1 MPSILP
7 HPFPTPPDVTPED
20 HRPALHQRAGPAAIW
35 LLRSLGVALAY
46 LALGKLGLSL
56 PGPSAFVSAFWPGAG
71 LALAV
76 LVRWGPGMA
85 PAVFTGAALVNLSA
99 GAPWGLALLLA
110 MGNAGAPLAASR
122 WMLRAGFNPRL
133 EQHRDLGLL
142 LGAGVCGAAALSAA
156 NGAAWLAI
164 TGHLD
169 AVALPATALRWW
181 LGDALGV
188 VVTGVPL
195 LTISKRGLGSVFGR
209 HSGVRNVLLLTAST
223 AAVALAFA
231 LPPAAEMGAL
241 ALLLLPH
248 LLLAAMAMRAGLG
261 PASAA
266 VMLLTGAMLA
276 GTAAG
281 LGPLA
286 TMTEPGQLVLLWAH
300 MATLAGTVLVT
311 HVQAGELA
319 RLNERWEL
327 ALVGADL
334 GVADWNLRN
343 GEGFT
348 SARWRGLMDDT
359 GTDPD
364 SDRST
369 SLERWLHQVHGDD
382 RDALRTE
389 LDALGN
395 TPGNS
400 LRRELR
406 VRVRD
411 AWNWFELHMVV
422 AERDEAGQAVRMI
435 ATIND
440 VGTRRHAEER
450 LQLSSNVFM
459 HLHEGLVV
467 TDADLRVVDANPTYC
482 RIVGIPRDE
491 LIGTV
496 PGLLRPGA
504 GDGLARPHQASL
516 WDALRSSGHWVGEVV
531 ERRRSGEA
539 CALHITVSTVNGP
552 DGALRYHVLVVS
564 DVTEQ
569 RLQRER
575 LVRQANFDELTR
587 LPNRARLSQL
597 LAEAMTATDRDGYLL
612 AVCYLDLDHFK
623 AVNERHGHP
632 AGDRVLAEIANR
644 LRSALRV
651 RGTVWSDTAARL
663 GGDEFVLLLRAGTVD
678 EARSAVERVLRVV
691 AQPIVVRPGSEPELI
706 TASVGATVYPLDASD
721 ADTLLRHADH
731 AMYGVKQSGRNGFLF
746 FDPEHSRRTEE
757 RVLAIGRVQDA
768 LDQGELVL
776 YYQPK
781 VDLRRGVVL
790 GVEALLRWNHPE
802 HGVVPPMQFLP
813 LIENTGLSARV
824 GDHVLAQALDQLEVW
839 HQQGLDLSVSV
850 NITAR
855 HLQEPDFSQRLAE
868 LLARHAQPLG
878 PRLELEV
885 LETAA
890 LADIGFTSAVLERCA
905 KLGVRWAL
913 DDFGTGYST
922 LTYLKRLPV
931 QVLKIDRSF
940 VHNMLA
946 DAQDRA
952 IVEGV
957 ISLSKTFD
965 CVVVAEG
972 VENAAQARMLLD
984 MGCEIGQG
992 LGIAAPMPAA
1002 EVAPWVREWKGLFAL
1017 SAAPVAT
1024 LAGTGQGSG
1033 SGSGSGSPAS
1043 PAPTA
1048 IGLAAGSAAVG
1059 NLPPLRLGAD

>member
-1 MPSILP
+1 M
-7 HPFPTPPDVTPED
+7 VVV
-20 HRPALHQRAGPAAIW
+20 G
-35 LLRSLGVALAY
+35 Y
-46 LALGKLGLSL
+46 LVLGKLGLSL
-56 PGPSAFVSAFWPGAG
+56 PGPSPLVSAFWPAAG
-71 LALAV
+71 LALAA
-76 LVRWGPGMA
+76 LVRWGPGMT
-85 PAVFTGAALVNLSA
+85 PAVVVGAALVNLSA
-99 GAPWGLALLLA
+99 GAHWGLALLLA
-110 MGNAGAPLAASR
+110 LGNTGASLAAAS
-122 WMLRAGFNPRL
+122 WILRVGFNPRL
-133 EQHRDLGLL
+133 EQRRDLWLL
-142 LGAGVCGAAALSAA
+142 LGAGVGGAAVLSAA

-164 TGHLD
+164 TGHID

-181 LGDALGV
+181 LGDSLGLLV
-188 VVTGVPL
+188 AGVPL
-195 LTISKRGLGSVFGR
+195 LTISKHGLGSVFGR
-209 HSGVRNVLLLTAST
+209 RSGVRNVMLLTASA

-231 LPPAAEMGAL
+231 LPPSAGMTAL

-248 LLLAAMAMRAGLG
+248 LLLASMAMRSGLG

-266 VMLLTGAMLA
+266 VMLLTSAMLA

-281 LGPLA
+281 FGPLA
-286 TMTEPGQLVLLWAH
+286 TMAEPGRLVLLWAH
-300 MATLAGTVLVT
+300 MATLAGMVLVT
-311 HVQAGELA
+311 HVQVGELA
-319 RLNERWEL
+319 RLNERWEM

-334 GVADWNLRN
+334 GVADWNLRT
-343 GEGFT
+343 GAGFT
-348 SARWRGLMDDT
+348 SARWRALMEDADT
-359 GTDPD
+359 
-364 SDRST
+364 DRPT
-369 SLERWLHQVHGDD
+369 SLERWLHRVHVDD
-382 RDALRTE
+382 RDTLRTE
-389 LDALGN
+389 LAALG
-395 TPGNS
+395 TAPGAS
-400 LRRELR
+400 LRRELQ
-406 VRVRD
+406 VRVQDGWR
-411 AWNWFELHMVV
+411 WFDLHMVV
-422 AERDEAGQAVRMI
+422 AEHDDAGQALRVI
-435 ATIND
+435 ASISD
-440 VGTRRHAEER
+440 VGPRRSAEER
-450 LQLSSNVFM
+450 QQLSSNVFM

-467 TDADLRVVDANPTYC
+467 TDADLQVVDANPTYC

-504 GDGLARPHQASL
+504 GDGLNRPHQTSL
-516 WDALRSSGHWVGEVV
+516 WAALHSSGHWVGEVV

-539 CALHITVSTVNGP
+539 CALHITVSTVHGP

-575 LVRQANFDELTR
+575 LERQAHFDELTR
-587 LPNRARLSQL
+587 LPNRARLGQL

-623 AVNERHGHP
+623 AINERHGHE
-632 AGDRVLAEIANR
+632 AGDRVLSEIANR

-651 RGTVWSDTAARL
+651 RGTVWSDAAARL

-746 FDPEHSRRTEE
+746 FDPEHSRRTEK
-757 RVLAIGRVQDA
+757 RVLAIGRVQNA

-781 VDLRRGVVL
+781 VDLKRGVVL
-790 GVEALLRWNHPE
+790 GVEALLRWNHPD

-813 LIENTGLSARV
+813 LIEHTGLSARV

-839 HQQGLDLSVSV
+839 QQQGLDLSVSV

-855 HLQEPDFSQRLAE
+855 HLQEPDFAQRLGE

-890 LADIGFTSAVLERCA
+890 LTDIDFTSAVLERCA

-940 VHNMLA
+940 VHNMLT

-972 VENAAQARMLLD
+972 VETAAQARMLLD

-1002 EVAPWVREWKGLFAL
+1002 EVAPWVRDWKGLFAL
-1017 SAAPVAT
+1017 SAAPGAAGVGSGPAPAT
-1024 LAGTGQGSG
+1024 PAAGQGG
-1033 SGSGSGSPAS
+1033 AS
-1043 PAPTA
+1043 E
-1048 IGLAAGSAAVG
+1048 
-1059 NLPPLRLGAD
+1059 LPPLSLGAD

>member
-1 MPSILP
+1 M
-7 HPFPTPPDVTPED
+7 
-20 HRPALHQRAGPAAIW
+20 
-35 LLRSLGVALAY
+35 RSLGVVVGY
-46 LALGKLGLSL
+46 IALGQLGLAL
-56 PGPSAFVSAFWPGAG
+56 PGPSPFVSAFWPAAG
-71 LALAV
+71 LALAA
-76 LVRWGPGMA
+76 LLRWGPGLA
-85 PAVFTGAALVNLSA
+85 PAVLLAALLVNLSA
-99 GAPWGLALLLA
+99 GAPLGLAVLLA
-110 MGNAGAPLAASR
+110 LGNAGAALAASS
-122 WMLRAGFNPRL
+122 WMSRAGFNPRL
-133 EQHRDLGLL
+133 EQHRDLWLL
-142 LGAGVCGAAALSAA
+142 LGAGVGGAAVLSAA

-164 TGHLD
+164 TGHIS
-169 AVALPATALRWW
+169 AVALPDHALRWW
-181 LGDALGV
+181 LGDALGLV
-188 VVTGVPL
+188 VAGVPL
-195 LTISKRGLGSVFGR
+195 LTLRKHSLGLFFGR
-209 HSGVRNVLLLTAST
+209 HRGMRNTLLLAAST
-223 AAVALAFA
+223 AAVAVAFA
-231 LPPAAEMGAL
+231 LPPTAAMAAL

-248 LLLAAMAMRAGLG
+248 LLLAAMAMRSGLG

-266 VMLLTGAMLA
+266 VLLLSGAMLA

-281 LGPLA
+281 FGPLA
-286 TMTEPGQLVLLWAH
+286 TLAEPDRLLLLWAH
-300 MATLAGTVLVT
+300 IATLAGMVLVS
-311 HVQAGELA
+311 HVQAGELV
-319 RLNERWEL
+319 RLNERLEM

-334 GVADWNLRN
+334 GVADWNLRS

-348 SARWRGLMDDT
+348 SARWRALMDDT
-359 GTDPD
+359 ET
-364 SDRST
+364 DRSS
-369 SLERWLHQVHGDD
+369 SLERWLHQVHADD
-382 RDALRTE
+382 RDTLRA
-389 LDALGN
+389 DVAALG
-395 TPGNS
+395 TAPGAAVGAASGAAPNAR

-411 AWNWFELHMVV
+411 GWRWFDLHLVV
-422 AERDEAGQAVRMI
+422 AERDDAGKPVRLV
-435 ATIND
+435 ASLED
-440 VGTRRHAEER
+440 VSARRSAEDR
-450 LQLSSNVFM
+450 QQLSNNVFM

-467 TDADLRVVDANPTYC
+467 TDAALQVVDANPTYC
-482 RIVGIPRDE
+482 RIVGIARDE

-504 GDGLARPHQASL
+504 GDGLNRPHQAGL
-516 WDALRSSGHWVGEVV
+516 WAALRSSGHWVGEVV
-531 ERRRSGEA
+531 ERRRNGEA
-539 CALHITVSTVNGP
+539 CALHITVSTVTGP

-575 LVRQANFDELTR
+575 LERQAHFDELTR
-587 LPNRARLSQL
+587 LPNRARLGQL

-623 AVNERHGHP
+623 TVNERHGHE
-632 AGDRVLAEIANR
+632 AGDRVLAEIAKR

-651 RGTVWSDTAARL
+651 RGTVWSDAAARL

-691 AQPIVVRPGSEPELI
+691 AQPIIVRPGHEPELI

-746 FDPEHSRRTEE
+746 FDPEHSRRNEE

-781 VDLRRGVVL
+781 VDLKRGVVL
-790 GVEALLRWNHPE
+790 GVEALLRWQHPE
-802 HGVVPPMQFLP
+802 HGVVPPVQFLP
-813 LIENTGLSARV
+813 LIEHTGLSARV
-824 GDHVLAQALDQLEVW
+824 GDHVLALALDQLEVW
-839 HQQGLDLSVSV
+839 QQQGLDLSVSV

-855 HLQEPDFSQRLAE
+855 HLQEPDFGQRLAE

-952 IVEGV
+952 IVAGV
-957 ISLSKTFD
+957 ISLSRTFG

-972 VENAAQARMLLD
+972 VETAAQARMLLD

-1002 EVAPWVREWKGLFAL
+1002 EVAPWVREWKGLFVL
-1017 SAAPVAT
+1017 SAAAGAAGGDLEPA
-1024 LAGTGQGSG
+1024 LAV
-1033 SGSGSGSPAS
+1033 PAN
-1043 PAPTA
+1043 A
-1048 IGLAAGSAAVG
+1048 LAAAASAASAATAATD
-1059 NLPPLRLGAD
+1059 LPPLSLGAD

>member
-1 MPSILP
+1 LP
-7 HPFPTPPDVTPED
+7 HPI
-20 HRPALHQRAGPAAIW
+20 GPSATW
-35 LLRSLGVALAY
+35 LLRSLAVVVGYVV
-46 LALGKLGLSL
+46 LGKLGLSL
-56 PGPSAFVSAFWPGAG
+56 PEPSQFVSTFWPAAG
-71 LALAV
+71 LALAA
-76 LVRWGPGMA
+76 LVRWGPGQA
-85 PAVFTGAALVNLSA
+85 PALVLGVLIVKLSA
-99 GAPWGLALLLA
+99 GAHWSLALALA
-110 MGNAGAPLAASR
+110 LGNIGASLAASR

-133 EQHRDLGLL
+133 EQRRDLWLL
-142 LGAGVCGAAALSAA
+142 LGFGVCGASVLSAA

-164 TGHLD
+164 MGRID
-169 AVALPATALRWW
+169 AVALPANALRWW
-181 LGDALGV
+181 LGDALGLV
-188 VVTGVPL
+188 VAGVPL
-195 LTISKRGLGSVFGR
+195 LTISEHSLGSVFGR
-209 HSGVRNVLLLTAST
+209 RSGVRNVLLLAASA

-231 LPPAAEMGAL
+231 LPPSAGLGAL

-248 LLLAAMAMRAGLG
+248 LLLAAMAVRSGLG

-266 VMLLTGAMLA
+266 VMLLTSAMLA

-281 LGPLA
+281 MGPLA
-286 TMTEPGQLVLLWAH
+286 TLDEPGRLVLLWAH
-300 MATLAGTVLVT
+300 MATLAGMVLVT
-311 HVQAGELA
+311 HVQVGELA
-319 RLNERWEL
+319 RLNERWEM

-334 GVADWNLRN
+334 GVADWNLRT

-348 SARWRGLMDDT
+348 SARWRVLMDDT
-359 GTDPD
+359 DTD

-369 SLERWLHQVHGDD
+369 TLDRWLNRVHGDD
-382 RDALRTE
+382 RDTLRAE
-389 LDALGN
+389 LAALGAA
-395 TPGNS
+395 PGAS

-411 AWNWFELHMVV
+411 GWNWFDLHMIV
-422 AERDEAGQAVRMI
+422 AERDDASQAVRVI
-435 ATIND
+435 ASISD
-440 VGTRRHAEER
+440 VGPRRSAEER
-450 LQLSSNVFM
+450 QQLSSNVFM

-467 TDADLRVVDANPTYC
+467 TDANLQVVDANPTYC

-504 GDGLARPHQASL
+504 GDGLSRPHQAGL
-516 WDALRSSGHWVGEVV
+516 WAALRSSGHWVGEVV

-539 CALHITVSTVNGP
+539 CALHLTVSTVHGP

-575 LVRQANFDELTR
+575 LERQAHFDELTR
-587 LPNRARLSQL
+587 LPNRARLGQL

-623 AVNERHGHP
+623 AINERHGHE

-644 LRSALRV
+644 LRGALRV
-651 RGTVWSDTAARL
+651 RGTVWSDSAARL

-691 AQPIVVRPGSEPELI
+691 AQPIVVRLGHEPEII

-781 VDLRRGVVL
+781 VDLKRGVVL

-813 LIENTGLSARV
+813 LIEHTGLSARV

-839 HQQGLDLSVSV
+839 QQQGLDLSISV

-855 HLQEPDFSQRLAE
+855 HLQEPDFAQRLGE
-868 LLARHAQPLG
+868 LLARHVRPLG

-957 ISLSKTFD
+957 ISLSKTFG

-972 VENAAQARMLLD
+972 VETAAQARMLMD

-992 LGIAAPMPAA
+992 QGIAAPMPAA

-1017 SAAPVAT
+1017 SAAPGAAPGAAPST
-1024 LAGTGQGSG
+1024 SGIGQV
-1033 SGSGSGSPAS
+1033 
-1043 PAPTA
+1043 
-1048 IGLAAGSAAVG
+1048 AVG
-1059 NLPPLRLGAD
+1059 DLPPLGLGADWPAA

>member
-1 MPSILP
+1 M
-7 HPFPTPPDVTPED
+7 V
-20 HRPALHQRAGPAAIW
+20 G
-35 LLRSLGVALAY
+35 Y
-46 LALGKLGLSL
+46 LVLGKLGLSL
-56 PGPSAFVSAFWPGAG
+56 PGPSQFVSAFWPAAG
-71 LALAV
+71 LALAA
-76 LVRWGPGMA
+76 LVRWGPGLA
-85 PAVFTGAALVNLSA
+85 PAVVVGAVLVELSA
-99 GAPWGLALLLA
+99 GASWGLALPLA
-110 MGNAGAPLAASR
+110 LGNAGAFLAASR

-133 EQHRDLGLL
+133 EQRRDLWLL
-142 LGAGVCGAAALSAA
+142 LGAGACGAAVLSAA

-164 TGHLD
+164 HGRID
-169 AVALPATALRWW
+169 AVALPANALRWW
-181 LGDALGV
+181 LGDALGLV
-188 VVTGVPL
+188 VAGVPL
-195 LTISKRGLGSVFGR
+195 LTINQHSLCSVFGR
-209 HSGVRNVLLLTAST
+209 HSGVRNVLLLTASA

-231 LPPAAEMGAL
+231 LPPSAGLGAL

-248 LLLAAMAMRAGLG
+248 LLLAAMVMRSGLG

-266 VMLLTGAMLA
+266 VMLLTSAMLA

-286 TMTEPGQLVLLWAH
+286 TMADPGRLVLLWAH
-300 MATLAGTVLVT
+300 IGTLAGMVLVT
-311 HVQAGELA
+311 HVQVGELA
-319 RLNERWEL
+319 RLNERWEM

-334 GVADWNLRN
+334 GVADWNLRT

-348 SARWRGLMDDT
+348 SARWRVLMDDT
-359 GTDPD
+359 DANHSSRLD
-364 SDRST
+364 
-369 SLERWLHQVHGDD
+369 RWLHRVHGDD
-382 RDALRTE
+382 RDTLRAELAAL
-389 LDALGN
+389 DVA
-395 TPGNS
+395 PGAT
-400 LRRELR
+400 LRRELQ

-411 AWNWFELHMVV
+411 GWNWFDLHMIV
-422 AERDEAGQAVRMI
+422 AERDDAGRTVRVI
-435 ATIND
+435 ASISD
-440 VGTRRHAEER
+440 VGPRRRAEER
-450 LQLSSNVFM
+450 QQLSSNVFM
-459 HLHEGLVV
+459 QLHEGLVV
-467 TDADLRVVDANPTYC
+467 TNAELQVVDANPTYC
-482 RIVGIPRDE
+482 RLVGIPHDQ

-496 PGLLRPGA
+496 PGLLRPGD
-504 GDGLARPHQASL
+504 GDGLNRPHQASL
-516 WDALRSSGHWVGEVV
+516 WAALRSSGHWVGEVV
-531 ERRRSGEA
+531 ERRRNGEA
-539 CALHITVSTVNGP
+539 CALRITVSTVNGP

-564 DVTEQ
+564 DVTEL

-575 LVRQANFDELTR
+575 LERQAHFDELTR
-587 LPNRARLSQL
+587 LPNRARLNQL
-597 LAEAMTATDRDGYLL
+597 LAEAMTATARDGYLL
-612 AVCYLDLDHFK
+612 AVCCVDLDHFK
-623 AVNERHGHP
+623 AINERHGQE
-632 AGDRVLAEIANR
+632 AGDRVLSEIANR

-651 RGTVWSDTAARL
+651 RGAVWSDAAARL

-691 AQPIVVRPGSEPELI
+691 AQPIVVRPGSEAELI

-746 FDPEHSRRTEE
+746 FDPERSRRTEE
-757 RVLAIGRVQDA
+757 RVLAIGRVQNA

-781 VDLRRGVVL
+781 VDLKRGVVL
-790 GVEALLRWNHPE
+790 GVEALLRWNHPD

-824 GDHVLAQALDQLEVW
+824 GDHVLAQALDQLERW
-839 HQQGLDLSVSV
+839 QQQGLDLSVSV

-855 HLQEPDFSQRLAE
+855 HLQEPDFAQRLGE
-868 LLARHAQPLG
+868 LLARHDRPLG

-890 LADIGFTSAVLERCA
+890 LTDIDFTSAVLERCA

-940 VHNMLA
+940 VHNMLT

-972 VENAAQARMLLD
+972 VETAAQARMLMD

-1002 EVAPWVREWKGLFAL
+1002 DVAPWVREWKGLFAL
-1017 SAAPVAT
+1017 SAA
-1024 LAGTGQGSG
+1024 SG
-1033 SGSGSGSPAS
+1033 SAPGAAPAM
-1043 PAPTA
+1043 
-1048 IGLAAGSAAVG
+1048 AATRPVVAGE
-1059 NLPPLRLGAD
+1059 LPPLSLGAD